1 MMFSSLS
8 MKEAN
13 SSESTPG
20 MVPADAAGAAAAGAA
35 AASGALEEGLRAA
48 AVMRTAYPE
57 RMAPATVRRWRIR
70 RANGRK
76 RREIY
81 GD

>member
-1 MMFSSLS
+1 MFSSLS
-8 MKEAN
+8 IKEAN

-20 MVPADAAGAAAAGAA
+20 MVPADAAGAAAA